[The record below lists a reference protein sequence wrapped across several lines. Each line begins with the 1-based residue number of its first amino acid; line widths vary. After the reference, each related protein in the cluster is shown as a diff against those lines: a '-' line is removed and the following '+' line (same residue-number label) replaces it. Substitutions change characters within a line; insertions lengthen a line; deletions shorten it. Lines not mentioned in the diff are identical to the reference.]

1 MLPEENN
8 NKTQSSQS
16 VQQQQVVA
24 VSNITDFN
32 TAAIKEQMEKVQQE
46 VKSVI
51 EGAIVDSS
59 KLSLNFTV

>member
-1 MLPEENN
+1 MLPEE
-8 NKTQSSQS
+8 KDTTRSIQA
-16 VQQQQVVA
+16 VRQQVVDISD
-24 VSNITDFN
+24 VTDFN

-46 VKSVI
+46 VKDVI